1 MDAEQA
7 GGATPIAFLVAGA
20 VAALTAYSYSKLSV
34 HAPDAGG
41 TVAFIDRAFGINE
54 LTGTVNIVLWAGYIA
69 TTGLYAAAFGHY
81 AATLVPGDADS
92 TTVVFKSLA
101 VVGVLIPWII
111 NLASAGLVAKTEGIV
126 VAIKMGILLVVI
138 AAGVP
143 GSTKSPSSTS
153 GSIKPASRA

>member
-1 MDAEQA
+1 MEQAAGTDSRDAAGRVSLVGAIAIGIGGMVGGGIFAVLGVAAEQA

-20 VAALTAYSYSKLSV
+20 VAALTAYSYSNLSV

-41 TVAFIDRAFGINE
+41 TVAFIDRAFWINE

-101 VVGVLIPWII
+101 VVGV
-111 NLASAGLVAKTEGIV
+111 
-126 VAIKMGILLVVI
+126 
-138 AAGVP
+138 
-143 GSTKSPSSTS
+143 
-153 GSIKPASRA
+153 